1 MYMKRILTILASVAM
16 VMTAV
21 SCNPEQTPSLSFGK
35 AQYVLLADAPLT
47 VDVVTDVAPA
57 ADLTVDLLFT
67 GEAVV
72 DADYTVSATSVVIP
86 AGQAKGSVTI
96 TPFNNFEEGKN
107 IIISMKV
114 PTGYQIGKNA
124 TATVAVE
131 AREELLYSFY
141 TAKSDVVGSYRIEVE
156 IEGMDTGD
164 DWVAGSDMNI
174 PYKITPVDGA
184 SLAAIAPDADYFVV
198 KAGENSAFLTVNP
211 GSGYDNSKFV
221 ITLDDP
227 QFAAGNNP
235 SMTLTVRGPLEPS
248 KLVGTWE
255 FQETL
260 DLEELELWFMEYEDD
275 PDLLPTHNEGFKLTV
290 TQNGDTYTIT
300 PSGEGDWMNYFRPA
314 TITNTAP
321 VNMCSNGIITGK
333 YTSSEPQIFI
343 QESEGIATAEMTYFE
358 LSSVNRNFDADS
370 EELGTGVIAISF
382 DDDDNLI
389 IQIKDYDTPPFG
401 EMWWEL
407 YEGYDGDMF
416 SFASRFVKAE

>member
-1 MYMKRILTILASVAM
+1 M

-67 GEAVV
+67 GEAVM
-72 DADYTVSATSVVIP
+72 DDDYTVSATNVVIP

-96 TPFNNFEEGKN
+96 TPLNNFEEGKN

-114 PTGYQIGKNA
+114 PTGYQIGKNS

-131 AREELLYSFY
+131 AREELLFSFY
-141 TAKSDVVGSYRIEVE
+141 TEKSDVVGSYRIQVD
-156 IEGMDTGD
+156 ITGMVTGS
-164 DWVAGSDMNI
+164 DWVAGADMHI
-174 PYKITPVDGA
+174 PYKVTPVDGA
-184 SLAAIAPDADYFVV
+184 PLGAIAFETEYFVV
-198 KAGENSAFLTVNP
+198 KAGEDKAFLTVNP
-211 GSGYDNSKFV
+211 GSGYNNSKFN
-221 ITLDDP
+221 ITLEDP
-227 QFAAGNNP
+227 QFTAGNNP

-300 PSGEGDWMNYFRPA
+300 PSGEGDWMNYFRTA
-314 TITNTAP
+314 TITNTVP
-321 VNMCSNGIITGK
+321 VNILRTAGK
-333 YTSSEPQIFI
+333 QVG
-343 QESEGIATAEMTYFE
+343 Q
-358 LSSVNRNFDADS
+358 ADS
-370 EELGTGVIAISF
+370 F
-382 DDDDNLI
+382 
-389 IQIKDYDTPPFG
+389 
-401 EMWWEL
+401 
-407 YEGYDGDMF
+407 
-416 SFASRFVKAE
+416 FV